1 MSATLSPPKL
11 VLLAAHLTSR
21 GDIDSLSFLVSRHG
35 AILRKDLVLRILL
48 TYLPE
53 TVHSHTYVPFLQEL
67 ASGDFADYDPIHI
80 DDATVSGLTEK
91 EAIRKARK
99 LRLLPLTWDDGFVGL
114 KDDTLAHFLL
124 LRAHKVDEEAG
135 FLSQV
140 PDLLVPFL
148 HNVPSLRSW
157 MISVLLPLLRRNY
170 HYYPRS
176 CTAHTIK
183 EFRALSDSAA
193 VALLLSETG
202 AKEEDMHLVGRDM
215 RGLIGPWLHDEKRW
229 KKETPTETRAAA
241 EAEALLCPGFEV
253 MLDWLTTQASKNW
266 KLAVQVIEQ
275 WGGPVDIDLGDY
287 GDSWWTAEQ
296 RSSLQLRYIR
306 AALASAYLI
315 PDSTPEALMG
325 AHQLL
330 SRAAVLLHLDPPPPL
345 QSTESLSHAASQY
358 SRDDLVSARATSY
371 MRSRH
376 LEYSNPLTN
385 PDQRSVRLLGALI
398 TSSFILSKAGI
409 PCSIRRAGDLLFL
422 HDARDQKSEA
432 SKFIHAVASHGP
444 KGDNTYWVHVRRD
457 LLWLWSW
464 EPFESMPTSKRI
476 GNGIFGAVD
485 RQFIETELLREIL
498 SATRTFDTNCVFMLR
513 PTDFMLQATTLRVPS
528 MKTKRQCLTLQ
539 S

>member
-21 GDIDSLSFLVSRHG
+21 ADIDSLSFLVSRHG

-53 TVHSHTYVPFLQEL
+53 TVHSHAYVPFLQEL
-67 ASGDFADYDPIHI
+67 ASGDFADYDPINI
-80 DDATVSGLTEK
+80 DDATVADLSEK
-91 EAIRKARK
+91 EAIRKVRK
-99 LRLLPLTWDDGFVGL
+99 LHLLPLTWNDGLVDL

-124 LRAHKVDEEAG
+124 LRAHRMDEEAG

-140 PDLLVPFL
+140 PDLLVPFV
-148 HNVPSLRSW
+148 HNVPSLRAW

-176 CTAHTIK
+176 CTAHTLK

-202 AKEEDMHLVGRDM
+202 AKDEDLHLVGRDM
-215 RGLIGPWLHDEKRW
+215 RGLIGPWLHDQKRW
-229 KKETPTETRAAA
+229 KQETTTGLAAA
-241 EAEALLCPGFEV
+241 QAEALLCPAFEV
-253 MLDWLTTQASKNW
+253 VLDWLTTQASKNW
-266 KLAVQVIEQ
+266 KLALQVIEQ
-275 WGGPVDIDLGDY
+275 WDGPMDIDLGDY

-296 RSSLQLRYIR
+296 RNSLQRRYIR

-315 PDSTPEALMG
+315 PDSTPEALRG
-325 AHQLL
+325 AHQIL
-330 SRAAVLLHLDPPPPL
+330 SRVAVLLHLDPPPPL
-345 QSTESLSHAASQY
+345 QSTESLSLAASQY
-358 SRDDLVSARATSY
+358 GRDDLVSARAASY

-376 LEYSNPLTN
+376 LEHSNPLTN

-409 PCSIRRAGDLLFL
+409 SCSIRRAGDLLFL
-422 HDARDQKSEA
+422 RDVRDQKSEA
-432 SKFIHAVASHGP
+432 SKFIHAIASRGP
-444 KGDNTYWVHVRRD
+444 KGDDTYWVHVRRD

-464 EPFESMPTSKRI
+464 EPCESLSTLKRT

-498 SATRTFDTNCVFMLR
+498 TATRTFGTNCVFMLR
-513 PTDFMLQATTLRVPS
+513 ATDFPLQATTSRVPS
-528 MKTKRQCLTLQ
+528 MKTTRRCLTPQ